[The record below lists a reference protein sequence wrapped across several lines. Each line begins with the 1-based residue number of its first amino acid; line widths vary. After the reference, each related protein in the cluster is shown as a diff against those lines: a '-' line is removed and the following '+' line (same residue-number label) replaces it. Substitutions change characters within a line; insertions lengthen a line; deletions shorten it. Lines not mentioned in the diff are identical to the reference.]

1 MAESEYTLIESL
13 FKQGRRTGSLFF
25 LEKCD
30 LEGVSSDMEEDVIQ
44 SYADYSSVKIRSKWE
59 VTRVM

>member
-13 FKQGRRTGSLFF
+13 FEQGRRAGSLFF

-30 LEGVSSDMEEDVIQ
+30 LEEVSSDMEEDVTQ
-44 SYADYSSVKIRSKWE
+44 NSADYFSQN
-59 VTRVM
+59 